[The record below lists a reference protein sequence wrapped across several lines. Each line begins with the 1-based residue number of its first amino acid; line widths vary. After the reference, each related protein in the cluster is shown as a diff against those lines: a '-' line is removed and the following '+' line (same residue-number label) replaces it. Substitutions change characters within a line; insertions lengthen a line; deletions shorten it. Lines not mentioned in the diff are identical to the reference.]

1 MMDEK
6 LRREGRRESGG
17 CPSTAA
23 ADDPEHYLRAETFGH
38 VCARAGIHDRHR
50 CACGYEWSR

>member
-1 MMDEK
+1 MDEK